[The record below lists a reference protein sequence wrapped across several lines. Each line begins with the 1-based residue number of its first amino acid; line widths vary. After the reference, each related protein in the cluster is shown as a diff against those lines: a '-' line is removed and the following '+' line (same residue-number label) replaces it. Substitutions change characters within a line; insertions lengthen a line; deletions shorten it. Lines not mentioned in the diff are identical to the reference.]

1 MIEDEDD
8 KLEPK
13 IFKDRFF
20 PDVYG
25 DTLDEID
32 MNGRF
37 GVDKRIDDK
46 ALGNKSF
53 EYISTIQTS
62 NF

>member
-8 KLEPK
+8 KLEPTT
-13 IFKDRFF
+13 FSDNFF

-37 GVDKRIDDK
+37 GVDERIGDK
-46 ALGNKSF
+46 ALGNIQF
-53 EYISTIQTS
+53 EYIYV
-62 NF
+62 